1 VTCPTCKDTL
11 FTCEIQD
18 IELDFCVHD
27 HGCWLDAG
35 EIGALLQSQAPLRT
49 TPVRAA
55 GGAKRCPRCRAR
67 MNPHHPV
74 EGLQLDLCP
83 HGHGIWF
90 DEGEL
95 GTLIAKL
102 RTHHA
107 PGAPT
112 HLNHILN
119 RLATKLGGIPCR
131 TR

>member
-1 VTCPTCKDTL
+1 
-11 FTCEIQD
+11 
-18 IELDFCVHD
+18 
-27 HGCWLDAG
+27 
-35 EIGALLQSQAPLRT
+35 
-49 TPVRAA
+49 
-55 GGAKRCPRCRAR
+55 

-74 EGLQLDLCP
+74 EGLILDLCP

-102 RTHHA
+102 KSQHA

-112 HLNHILN
+112 HLDHIFN
-119 RLATKLGGIPCR
+119 QLATRLGGIPCR